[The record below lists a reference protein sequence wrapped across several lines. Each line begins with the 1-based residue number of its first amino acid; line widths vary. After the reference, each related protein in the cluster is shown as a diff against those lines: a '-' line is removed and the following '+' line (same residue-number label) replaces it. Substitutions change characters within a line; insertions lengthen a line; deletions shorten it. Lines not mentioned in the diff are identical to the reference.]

1 VLFNSSS
8 FAIFFPAVT
17 AAYFLTPAR
26 FRWAT
31 LLAASSVFYMA
42 FIPGYVLILFGM
54 ILVDY
59 AAGLLIE
66 PATGGWRRALLAM
79 SLLSNVG
86 LLALFKYYNF
96 AARTLEQ
103 VSRVFG
109 ETTSVPG
116 FAWILPIGLSF
127 HTFQAMAY
135 TIEVY
140 RGRWRAERHLG
151 IYALYVMFFPQLVAG
166 PIERPQHLLP
176 QLHEAHR
183 FDAVRAVSGLKLMA
197 WGLFKKVVV
206 ADRLASTVN
215 VVYTLPSAYH
225 GPAIVLATIFFAFQI
240 YCDFSG
246 YSDIAIGA
254 AEVLGVRL
262 VANFRRPYLSRS
274 TREFWSRWHISLST
288 WFRDYV
294 YIPLGGRDPNHTR
307 WAFNMLVTFIISGL
321 WHGANWT
328 FVVWGVLNGVYVVAG
343 HLTEPFRARVRL
355 ASGLSARPALERA
368 AQTAITFALI
378 TTAWAF
384 FRAAS
389 LHDVAVIFDRA
400 TDWSAFEPIG
410 LTPYDFVVA
419 CVLTVLLYV
428 IECLQPGDDIRDW
441 VSASPGWVR
450 WPAYYALITLTLTLG
465 VFERSPFIYF
475 QF

>member
-1 VLFNSSS
+1 MLFNSSS
-8 FAIFFPAVT
+8 FAIFCPPAT
-17 AAYFLTPAR
+17 TAYFLTPAR
-26 FRWAT
+26 FRWLT
-31 LLAASSVFYMA
+31 LLVASSLFYMA
-42 FIPGYVLILFGM
+42 FIPAYVLILFGM

-66 PATGGWRRALLAM
+66 PATGGARRALLAM

-103 VSRVFG
+103 VSRLFG

-116 FAWILPIGLSF
+116 FAWVLPIGLSF

-166 PIERPQHLLP
+166 PIERAQHLLP

-183 FDAVRAVSGLKLMA
+183 FDRVRAVSGVKLMA

-206 ADRLASTVN
+206 ADRLAAMVN
-215 VVYTLPSAYH
+215 AVYAMPSAYH
-225 GPAIVLATIFFAFQI
+225 GPAIVVATVFFAFQI

-294 YIPLGGRDPNHTR
+294 YIPLGGRDPGRAR
-307 WAFNMLVTFIISGL
+307 WAFNLLVTFLISGL

-328 FVVWGVLNGVYVVAG
+328 YVLWGALNGLYVVAG
-343 HLTEPFRARVRL
+343 HFTGPFRARVREV
-355 ASGLSARPALERA
+355 ARLSARPSLERA
-368 AQTAITFALI
+368 VQTAITFALI
-378 TTAWAF
+378 TTAWVF

-389 LHDVAVIFDRA
+389 LHDVAVIFARA

-410 LTPYDFVVA
+410 PTTDFVMA
-419 CVLTVLLYV
+419 CLLTGLLFT

-441 VSASPGWVR
+441 VSASPVWVR
-450 WPAYYALITLTLTLG
+450 WPAYYALITLTLALG
-465 VFERSPFIYF
+465 IFQRSRFIYF